1 MSAYIQTTF
10 ISISWK
16 KKIRHKENNIS
27 QINHRKKSEIVS
39 FVFCLL
45 LLLLFFNTLNIK
57 GEEERS

>member
-10 ISISWK
+10 ISLSWK

-27 QINHRKKSEIVS
+27 QINHRKKSEILS
-39 FVFCLL
+39 FVFCV
-45 LLLLFFNTLNIK
+45 LLLFFNTLNIK